1 MTNELVTSKYT
12 FSCDP
17 DECDCLIEVTSSDG
31 FGFPSGVVEL
41 TCPCGRKANLLSVVN
56 ATLQPT
62 PTTKGNE
69 MPIVNEYVENA
80 IVVLKKVAGTYAAP
94 ESPEYTEMTVSAIE
108 WQLDISEKRKIALDK
123 YEDRISAVKDII
135 LEAYQDSD
143 DQEVLTSIADILDIE
158 LTKEIAWEAVIH
170 ASGTITVSLTEDY
183 DMESELS
190 DALYVEAHNGDIEI
204 NDYTVDSARES
215 Y

>member
-1 MTNELVTSKYT
+1 MTNELVK
-12 FSCDP
+12 
-17 DECDCLIEVTSSDG
+17 
-31 FGFPSGVVEL
+31 EL
-41 TCPCGRKANLLSVVN
+41 TCPCGRKINLLSVEH

-94 ESPEYTEMTVSAIE
+94 ESPEYIEMTVSAIE
-108 WQLDISEKRKIALDK
+108 WQLDVSEKRKIALDK

-204 NDYTVDSARES
+204 SDYTVDSARES